1 MRTPCQRCGLLTLWA
16 AMCGA
21 CGRTRCA
28 SLLCHARRGWPVGD
42 TVTRVPGLAP
52 ARPPARLSAGPH
64 SIEAGKGHFQSIAAL
79 CNPLQPSATTLMKRA
94 PRGRAR
100 RARRRRCRPA
110 RSPQARRRRAARR
123 RCWCAGAWPARRT
136 RATSCCSRAW
146 PSNWPRCARCAPP
159 CPGCLSPP
167 DGSPACMAARAAR
180 PCQHIRCKSA
190 VHLRGVQ
197 KTAAVARARAS
208 PTDASGCSD
217 ALRMLK
223 ANSS

>member
-79 CNPLQPSATTLMKRA
+79 CNPLQPSATTLN
-94 PRGRAR
+94 GR
-100 RARRRRCRPA
+100 RAAGRGGRGGA
-110 RSPQARRRRAARR
+110 AAALRAARR
-123 RCWCAGAWPARRT
+123 RAGGGRRGGGAGALARGQ
-136 RATSCCSRAW
+136 
-146 PSNWPRCARCAPP
+146 
-159 CPGCLSPP
+159 PGGRGPLP
-167 DGSPACMAARAAR
+167 AARAPGRATGRAAR
-180 PCQHIRCKSA
+180 GALRRAPGASRPLTAHLHAWQRG
-190 VHLRGVQ
+190 LRGLAS
-197 KTAAVARARAS
+197 TSGARAPCTCEASKKLQPLHAPVQAPRTLRAA
-208 PTDASGCSD
+208 PMHCAC
-217 ALRMLK
+217 
-223 ANSS
+223 